1 MKLQFTK
8 MHGAGNDFIVIDA
21 INQDIAFTPAQW
33 QRLAD
38 RRFGIGADQI
48 LVVEKPRLPGCDF
61 RYRIYNN
68 DGGEV
73 EQCGNGARAFV
84 KFVSEKGLS
93 DKASIRV
100 ETMAGIIAPRLEL
113 DGSIT
118 VDMGAPVLE
127 PALVPFDAAGL
138 DGVAEGN
145 DTLWPLDLALPGQTA
160 PVLVSVVSMG
170 NPHAVQVVEDVDAQD
185 LEQSGPLIEH
195 HPRFP
200 RRVNAGY
207 LQIIDRHHVKLRV
220 YERGAGETLACGTGA
235 CAAAVAGIIAPRLE
249 LDGSITVDM
258 GAPVLEPAL
267 VPFDAAGLDGVAQG
281 TDLLW
286 PLDLALP
293 GHTAPVLVSVVSMGN
308 PHAVQVVDD
317 VDAQDLE
324 VTGPRIEH
332 HPRFPRRV
340 NAGYMQVV
348 DRQHVKLRVYERG
361 AGETLACGTGAC
373 AAAVAGIRRGLL
385 DSPVRISARGGE
397 LSIAWQG
404 PGHPVLMTGPAVT
417 VFEGTIEL

>member
-93 DKASIRV
+93 SKDSIRV
-100 ETMAGIIAPRLEL
+100 ETMAGIIAPRLER

-127 PALVPFDAAGL
+127 PKLVPFDANGL

-145 DTLWPLDLALPGQTA
+145 DTLWPLDLALPGNDTT
-160 PVLVSVVSMG
+160 VLVSVVSMG

-207 LQIIDRHHVKLRV
+207 LQIIDRRHVKLRV
-220 YERGAGETLACGTGA
+220 FERGAGETLACGTGA
-235 CAAAVAGIIAPRLE
+235 CAAAVAGI
-249 LDGSITVDM
+249 
-258 GAPVLEPAL
+258 
-267 VPFDAAGLDGVAQG
+267 
-281 TDLLW
+281 
-286 PLDLALP
+286 
-293 GHTAPVLVSVVSMGN
+293 
-308 PHAVQVVDD
+308 
-317 VDAQDLE
+317 
-324 VTGPRIEH
+324 
-332 HPRFPRRV
+332 
-340 NAGYMQVV
+340 
-348 DRQHVKLRVYERG
+348 LRGR
-361 AGETLACGTGAC
+361 
-373 AAAVAGIRRGLL
+373 L

-417 VFEGTIEL
+417 VFEGTIDL